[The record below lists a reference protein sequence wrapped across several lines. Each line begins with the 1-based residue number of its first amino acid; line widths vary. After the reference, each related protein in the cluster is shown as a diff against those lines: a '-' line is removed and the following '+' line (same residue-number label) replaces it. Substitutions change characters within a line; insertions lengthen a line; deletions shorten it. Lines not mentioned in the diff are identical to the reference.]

1 MMKKITLLMLL
12 ISAITFSHATIIVR
26 DIVDFAITS
35 DQTLDFD
42 FNNDGTVEFTFSN
55 TGGTVGGF
63 FNSEDVNFITF
74 GTMDTGE
81 GWDVIRPLTAGTSI
95 NSSGVF
101 GALGDAYI
109 NPFWADAEQMFP
121 NGDSYIGTTFKIGS
135 SKHYG
140 WILVHVNNDVITI
153 KKYAY
158 NNVANQG
165 ITAGQT
171 TSISEQES
179 NVNLSVYP
187 NPTSDFVFIRNAEL
201 VKDISLYSITGQ
213 LMIQNMDFNEPIS
226 LQNYPAGIYL
236 LTIETKAGVKRTE
249 KIIKR

>member
-1 MMKKITLLMLL
+1 MEG
-12 ISAITFSHATIIVR
+12 A
-26 DIVDFAITS
+26 
-35 DQTLDFD
+35 
-42 FNNDGTVEFTFSN
+42 E
-55 TGGTVGGF
+55 GGTSWNERCDEYSVMGSILL
-63 FNSEDVNFITF
+63 SEVQRST
-74 GTMDTGE
+74 
-81 GWDVIRPLTAGTSI
+81 VIRPLTAGTSI

-165 ITAGQT
+165 IT
-171 TSISEQES
+171 
-179 NVNLSVYP
+179 V
-187 NPTSDFVFIRNAEL
+187 
-201 VKDISLYSITGQ
+201 
-213 LMIQNMDFNEPIS
+213 
-226 LQNYPAGIYL
+226 
-236 LTIETKAGVKRTE
+236 
-249 KIIKR
+249 